1 MVTQTKLR
9 TEPLIHKIKHKINTK
24 LKNELNTK
32 LMHFFAVYRKPK
44 KMMSIF
50 FVAFHTH
57 THTHTQTDKGRTRG
71 MVGHV
76 PRKNSRCQHTLS

>member
-1 MVTQTKLR
+1 
-9 TEPLIHKIKHKINTK
+9 
-24 LKNELNTK
+24 
-32 LMHFFAVYRKPK
+32 MHFFAVYRKPK

-57 THTHTQTDKGRTRG
+57 THTHTKTDKGRTRG